1 MVIRLGKAEW
11 RCIDQEVGEQCVMM
25 AGMEMMLQW
34 YADSWDIPLM
44 ASYAPTVSIE
54 IIMQCMLVPI
64 FHLKVL

>member
-1 MVIRLGKAEW
+1 MGMIHGKAVW
-11 RCIDQEVGEQCVMM
+11 RYISLGFGAQCVMM
-25 AGMEMMLQW
+25 AGMKMMLQW

-54 IIMQCMLVPI
+54 IIMLVPI